1 MNFNFFLQG
10 IKNIVFNPTKIWET
24 VKAEHTPT
32 IVIRNSFFIPLVI
45 LVALSAFFGSLI
57 FTNSELSPLYSVF
70 FSIKCLLVIFTA
82 VYATS
87 YLMGEITYPLDLGRD
102 FSISF
107 SMIVFSV
114 TPFLLCQILSRLFE
128 SLLFVNI
135 IAFYGLY
142 IFWIGAE
149 KILNPPQYKKMP
161 LLIAVFITF
170 TGIYIATDLLLGM
183 ITDRVYY
190 LFFA

>member
-10 IKNIVFNPTKIWET
+10 IKNIVFNPIKLWET
-24 VKAEHTPT
+24 VKSEHLPT
-32 IVIRNSFFIPLVI
+32 ARIRNSFFIPFAI
-45 LVALSAFFGSLI
+45 LAALSAFSGSLI
-57 FTNSELSPLYSVF
+57 FINSELSPLYSVL
-70 FSIKCLLVIFTA
+70 FSVKCFIVIFIA

-87 YLMGEITYPLDLGRD
+87 YLLTEITYPLDLGRD
-102 FSISF
+102 FNLSF
-107 SMIVFSV
+107 SLVVFPV
-114 TPFLLCQILSRLFE
+114 TPFLICQILSRLFE
-128 SLLFVNI
+128 SLLFINI
-135 IAFYGLY
+135 IGLYGLY

-170 TGIYIATDLLLGM
+170 AGIYIGTDLLLSM
-183 ITDRVYY
+183 ITERLFY